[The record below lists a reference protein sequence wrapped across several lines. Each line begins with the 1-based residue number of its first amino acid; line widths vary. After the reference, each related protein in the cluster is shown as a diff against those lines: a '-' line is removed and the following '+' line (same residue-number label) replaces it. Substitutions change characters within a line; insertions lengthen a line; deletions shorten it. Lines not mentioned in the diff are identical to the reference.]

1 MVVCLKKVLLYNK
14 TEEIIVFWQKLRASV
29 YENGGLTTSVI
40 IYSSVFV
47 F

>member
-14 TEEIIVFWQKLRASV
+14 TEEIIVFWRKHGASV

-40 IYSSVFV
+40 IYSSVLV

>member
-14 TEEIIVFWQKLRASV
+14 TEEIIVFWQKHGASD

-40 IYSSVFV
+40 IYSSVLV